1 MDGYKLIKPTTP
13 CEATGSTQ
21 IEKEGLKRVLL
32 RQKKVLE
39 RFKERQK
46 EVLEMFKECQKEG
59 LERLKTR
66 QKEILERFK
75 ERQKE
80 ADEHEKEILKHI
92 EKLESL
98 AKIDSCVQRKINK
111 LYRSLQYTP
120 HNPEKPTG
128 RDLHGLGCV
137 GSKEWD
143 LKTREEWKLSQYYL
157 KYPYETP
164 Y

>member
-1 MDGYKLIKPTTP
+1 MGDKLIKPTTTFD
-13 CEATGSTQ
+13 ATRSSQ
-21 IEKEGLKRVLL
+21 IKKEGFERVRLC
-32 RQKKVLE
+32 
-39 RFKERQK
+39 QK
-46 EVLEMFKECQKEG
+46 EV
-59 LERLKTR
+59 
-66 QKEILERFK
+66 LERFK

-143 LKTREEWKLSQYYL
+143 RKTREEWKLLQYSL
-157 KYPYETP
+157 KYPYETV